1 MQRPPR
7 RDGAGT
13 FFPTMAA
20 NVPLQI
26 RPIRAEEGLRLR
38 ALRLDAL
45 AAAPEAFAST
55 LAREAAFA
63 DQVWHDRA
71 AAGANGLRQT
81 TLIAEEGGRWVGLA
95 TGLAAGVADNPR
107 PMLVGMFV
115 VAEAR
120 RRGAAVAL
128 VEGVA
133 DWVRSQGARSL
144 VLWVRDNN
152 AAAAALYHKCG
163 FRATGLRRAVAL
175 APALAEIEMLRE
187 LNCGAR

>member
-1 MQRPPR
+1 
-7 RDGAGT
+7 
-13 FFPTMAA
+13 
-20 NVPLQI
+20 
-26 RPIRAEEGLRLR
+26 LR

-71 AAGANGLRQT
+71 AAGAKGLSQT
-81 TLIAEEGGRWVGLA
+81 TLIAEDGGRWVGLA
-95 TGLAAGVADNPR
+95 TGLAAGVAENPR

-128 VEGVA
+128 VEDVA
-133 DWVRSQGARSL
+133 DWVGPQGARCL
-144 VLWVRDNN
+144 VLWVGDNN

-163 FRATGLRRAVAL
+163 FTATGLWRAVTL

-187 LNCGAR
+187 LNSGAQ

>member
-1 MQRPPR
+1 V
-7 RDGAGT
+7 G
-13 FFPTMAA
+13 
-20 NVPLQI
+20 LQI
-26 RPIRAEEGLRLR
+26 RPIRAEEGLCLR

-55 LAREAAFA
+55 FAREAAFT

-71 AAGANGLRQT
+71 AAGAKGCSQT

-115 VAEAR
+115 AAEAR
-120 RRGAAVAL
+120 GHGTGVAL
-128 VEGVA
+128 VEGIA
-133 DWVRSQGARSL
+133 DWVRSRGARCIM
-144 VLWVRDNN
+144 LWIRNN
-152 AAAAALYHKCG
+152 NCAAAALYRKCG
-163 FRATGLRRAVAL
+163 FRATGLRRAVPH

-187 LNCGAR
+187 LN

>member
-1 MQRPPR
+1 M
-7 RDGAGT
+7 
-13 FFPTMAA
+13 
-20 NVPLQI
+20 
-26 RPIRAEEGLRLR
+26 R

-71 AAGANGLRQT
+71 AAGAQGLSQT
-81 TLIAEEGGRWVGLA
+81 TLVAEDGERWLGLA
-95 TGLAAGVADNPR
+95 SGLAAGVADNPR

-133 DWVRSQGARSL
+133 DWVRSQGARCL

-152 AAAAALYHKCG
+152 AAAAALYRKCG
-163 FRATGLRRAVAL
+163 FSATGLRRAVAL

-187 LNCGAR
+187 LNSGVR